1 MEIEYDRIMRVENDA
16 REIYHLKAIPF
27 FDKGD
32 WVIGGE
38 EGLGHKG
45 VHFCDYDA
53 EVPKVPIAV
62 GDYKTAVGHTDLA
75 LLERDSCEHEGELWG
90 KEEICTAGVHSYD
103 GQKI

>member
-45 VHFCDYDA
+45 IHFCNC
-53 EVPKVPIAV
+53 
-62 GDYKTAVGHTDLA
+62 DLFITEKA
-75 LLERDSCEHEGELWG
+75 LTPRRCKFTSGYL
-90 KEEICTAGVHSYD
+90 Y
-103 GQKI
+103 